1 MLERGLRI
9 ARTRAAPLVIVFGS
23 LASFVLGQTLHT
35 QLSRPE
41 TVAQASHSIAG
52 INGALGPVLVR
63 SAPAARLAGAAQH
76 PKRESQGHGKEKDGG
91 SEHNNH
97 GGGKGSGH
105 GDRGGGD

>member
-41 TVAQASHSIAG
+41 TAARASHPIAA
-52 INGALGPVLVR
+52 INGALGPALIQR
-63 SAPAARLAGAAQH
+63 APAARTAGAAQH
-76 PKRESQGHGKEKDGG
+76 PAHEGQ
-91 SEHNNH
+91 
-97 GGGKGSGH
+97 GGGKGKDGGGGHGKGDGH
-105 GDRGGGD
+105 GDHGGD